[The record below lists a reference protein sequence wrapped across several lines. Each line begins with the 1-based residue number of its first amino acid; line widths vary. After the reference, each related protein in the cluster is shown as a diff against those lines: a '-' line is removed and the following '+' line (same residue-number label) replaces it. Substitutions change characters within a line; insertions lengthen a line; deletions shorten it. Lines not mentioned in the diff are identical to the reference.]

1 MGFLK
6 NLAKIFTSGG
16 GSATPTYTFSVTCNR
31 CGEMLEG
38 RVNLHNDLSLDYDEA
53 GTPSYVCRKVLMG
66 SGEKHC
72 FQQVEVT
79 LTFDT
84 DRKLASQEISGGKF
98 VE

>member
-1 MGFLK
+1 MSFLQ

-16 GSATPTYTFSVTCNR
+16 GSNTPVFTFSVTCNR
-31 CGEMLEG
+31 CGEVLEG
-38 RVNLHNDLSLDYDEA
+38 RVNLFNDLSLDYDE
-53 GTPSYVCRKVLMG
+53 GGSPSYTCRKVLMG

-72 FQQVEVT
+72 FQQVEVA

-84 DRKLASQEISGGKF
+84 DRKLVSQEITGGKF